1 MILYL
6 IFLFSSLNAQII
18 TEFQAIQSDTE
29 PEWIEIYNMTNEDLF
44 LDSFRIADNLSSISI
59 GPVFLNANSFKVFTQ
74 NKLQLEKHY
83 KINSE
88 FIVEAKFPVLNNTTD
103 EIKIYNGS
111 KLLDS
116 LYYDT
121 KWFDNR
127 NSVEK
132 IDFFEPPTKENL
144 TNSIA
149 KYGGTPLDYNSNRIY
164 KFDLKVNLKEIRND
178 SILIEVL
185 NIGRE
190 KIKKFDYEVYLDL
203 NRDGNFDFMELIYS
217 RIDNEIDSNWLYRNY
232 KYDLMENFDIYGAF
246 DLMVRIV
253 SDIDDNRNNDTLKIK
268 ANFSPRRGS
277 ILINEI
283 MFEPDRTNCEYVE
296 IYSDSN
302 FDININDLFL
312 HDRQNEFG
320 NGVRFNV
327 DYVLKSKD
335 YFVIAADSNIF
346 NSYRG
351 KILKEKVYVANRNLS
366 LNIAG
371 DRVVLKWSDGYV
383 IDEME
388 YFPNW
393 HNPNLFNTRNIS
405 LEKKKVN
412 LISNEKQNWTSSS
425 DNLGGT
431 PTYPNSYVYDITK
444 DYGIKLPQNPFSFIE
459 QEVIKIAFSTPF
471 ENSLINLSIFS
482 KQGAKLGMITELE
495 YSSSS
500 GEIMWNGKLN
510 NRQLRSG
517 TYVLYLESVKRD
529 SQEIYTAK
537 EVIVIVNSN

>member
-1 MILYL
+1 MILFL
-6 IFLFSSLNAQII
+6 IFIYASLNAQII
-18 TEFQAIQSDTE
+18 TEFQAIKSDTE
-29 PEWIEIYNMTNEDLF
+29 PEWIEIFNMTNEDLF
-44 LDSFRIADNLSSISI
+44 LDSFRIADNLTSVSI
-59 GPVFLNANSFKVFTQ
+59 GPVFVNANSFKVFTQ

-121 KWFDNR
+121 RWFDNR
-127 NSVEK
+127 NSVER
-132 IDFFEPPTKENL
+132 IDFFEPPVKENL
-144 TNSIA
+144 ANSIA

-178 SILIEVL
+178 SIFIEVV

-190 KIKKFDYEVYLDL
+190 RINKFDYEVYLDL

-217 RIDNEIDSNWLYRNY
+217 RIDNEIDSNWLYSNY
-232 KYDLMENFDIYGAF
+232 KYDLMDNFDIYGAF

-253 SDIDDNRNNDTLKIK
+253 SDIDDNRNNDTVKIK

-283 MFEPDRTNCEYVE
+283 MFEPERTNCEYVE

-302 FDININDLFL
+302 FDINIKDLSL

-320 NGVRFNV
+320 NGVRFNI

-351 KILKEKVYVANRNLS
+351 KILKEKVFVANRNFS
-366 LNIAG
+366 LNIGG
-371 DRVVLKWSDGYV
+371 DRVLLKWSDGYV

-405 LEKKKVN
+405 LEKKKEN
-412 LISNEKQNWTSSS
+412 SISNEKQNWTSSS

-444 DYGIKLPQNPFSFIE
+444 DYGIRLPKNPFSFIE